1 MTMIRR
7 HEFTSTLSLFTST
20 LVNTLKDALDPY
32 WDTVHTAETTYAN
45 WGNALLTNKK
55 YIHAIYHVC
64 DCTRQGRQYSLG
76 TEEPGK
82 QCGITRSIRQ
92 STSGHR

>member
-32 WDTVHTAETTYAN
+32 WDTIHTAETTYAN
-45 WGNALLTNKK
+45 WGNAFA
-55 YIHAIYHVC
+55 Y
-64 DCTRQGRQYSLG
+64 Q
-76 TEEPGK
+76 
-82 QCGITRSIRQ
+82 
-92 STSGHR
+92 

>member
-20 LVNTLKDALDPY
+20 LVNTLKDAHDPY
-32 WDTVHTAETTYAN
+32 WDTIHTAETTYAN

-55 YIHAIYHVC
+55 IHPCVLPCVY
-64 DCTRQGRQYSLG
+64 GR
-76 TEEPGK
+76 TPEE
-82 QCGITRSIRQ
+82 
-92 STSGHR
+92 STFAGD